1 MLDKTW
7 RVFIMSKYNFEFK
20 KQVVEYYLS
29 NKCGYKLTGDYFSI
43 CKSTV
48 KKWIRSYLRNG
59 YSGLKSNENTVY
71 DGNYKLNVIEYMFNN
86 NLSAEETA
94 YRFNLAGADRILKWV
109 EIYNNE
115 GIEGL
120 NNHSR
125 GRPKNMSRNS
135 KKQNKSHKNQNED
148 LEKEI
153 EILRAENAYLKKL
166 NALVQERI
174 KRENKKK

>member
-1 MLDKTW
+1 M
-7 RVFIMSKYNFEFK
+7 
-20 KQVVEYYLS
+20 
-29 NKCGYKLTGDYFSI
+29 
-43 CKSTV
+43 
-48 KKWIRSYLRNG
+48 
-59 YSGLKSNENTVY
+59 
-71 DGNYKLNVIEYMFNN
+71 NVIEYMYNN

-109 EIYNNE
+109 DIYNNE

-125 GRPKNMSRNS
+125 GRPRNMSENS
-135 KKQNKSHKNQNED
+135 KKQNKSPKNQNED